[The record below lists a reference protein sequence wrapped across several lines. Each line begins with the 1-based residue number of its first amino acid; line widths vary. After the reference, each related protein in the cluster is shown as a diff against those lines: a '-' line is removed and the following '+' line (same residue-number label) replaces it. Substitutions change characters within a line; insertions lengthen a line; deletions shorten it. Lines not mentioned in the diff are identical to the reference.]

1 MYVCMYVCAC
11 GRIKKKIYPL
21 RMSVAE
27 ARATEAAG
35 HTRYTSGGRV
45 TCALAASDNISATN
59 LLENA
64 SD

>member
-1 MYVCMYVCAC
+1 MYVCMCVCA
-11 GRIKKKIYPL
+11 GALKKKTYPL

-35 HTRYTSGGRV
+35 QTRYTSGGLV
-45 TCALAASDNISATN
+45 TCALAGSNNISATN